1 MAVKDVRKYYYTMY
15 KQKEQMV
22 KVLEEF
28 NKAFEEGKVTEDQLE
43 NIKEQVDVI
52 SNNFT
57 RVSYIISL
65 LEMPNRDEKKE
76 KYKQANKSILQG
88 FAKLK
93 ATEADIVDENRSA
106 LDVIRAELKELTK
119 TEDNEEESKQN

>member
-43 NIKEQVDVI
+43 NIKEQVNVI

-76 KYKQANKSILQG
+76 KYKKANKSILQG

-93 ATEADIVDENRSA
+93 ATEADVVDENRSA